1 MRKIIPVGCAAL
13 AAALGLGAGLIHM
26 EKSAFSDALRSLADA
41 APEGVSIDADITASD
56 FFSTDFSVRI
66 GEAQENG
73 FAARWNGRATFGLGT
88 VVRATLDDRRDLGRL
103 LPDLGIAGFRDK
115 LRIEWAPWRSAMPVR
130 WRTPG
135 FDYLPA
141 QAGGADLAC
150 TVEPAGFDGEL
161 KDGRFVKLAWTGEGF
176 GCTAK
181 NRSLFSLKDFAFA
194 FSEMKAPQ
202 AAALEHLAPLYPVES
217 SLRIGAFSGWGCD
230 FKNIALSAKLEEAS
244 KPAAAAAERQS
255 EAQSGQAAPLRWREI
270 LSGSVDSPA
279 FENNILG
286 ERIALKL
293 RIEGL
298 TQDLADKIVGLN
310 MALLAA
316 GDETLLTAGAIKVLE
331 DAFMRGGLALH
342 LDDLSLEH
350 KGERA
355 AIAGT
360 FAFLGDPQADRAAA
374 YDPNRGVSLG
384 SFTVSIPTSMLDAGA
399 AAPFVS
405 SGQLRVEDG
414 AYRANV
420 EISTVGIAAN
430 GVPVF

>member
-1 MRKIIPVGCAAL
+1 
-13 AAALGLGAGLIHM
+13 
-26 EKSAFSDALRSLADA
+26 
-41 APEGVSIDADITASD
+41 
-56 FFSTDFSVRI
+56 
-66 GEAQENG
+66 
-73 FAARWNGRATFGLGT
+73 
-88 VVRATLDDRRDLGRL
+88 
-103 LPDLGIAGFRDK
+103 
-115 LRIEWAPWRSAMPVR
+115 
-130 WRTPG
+130 
-135 FDYLPA
+135 
-141 QAGGADLAC
+141 
-150 TVEPAGFDGEL
+150 
-161 KDGRFVKLAWTGEGF
+161 
-176 GCTAK
+176 
-181 NRSLFSLKDFAFA
+181 
-194 FSEMKAPQ
+194 
-202 AAALEHLAPLYPVES
+202 
-217 SLRIGAFSGWGCD
+217 
-230 FKNIALSAKLEEAS
+230 
-244 KPAAAAAERQS
+244 
-255 EAQSGQAAPLRWREI
+255 
-270 LSGSVDSPA
+270 
-279 FENNILG
+279 
-286 ERIALKL
+286 
-293 RIEGL
+293 
-298 TQDLADKIVGLN
+298 